1 MVVKAGSSLDSFVGL
16 VSTAILSSSTASGE
30 PSGSG
35 WDGLESS
42 SSMEGH
48 WLDCG
53 CSNLLSLSLSALI
66 ALCL

>member
-1 MVVKAGSSLDSFVGL
+1 MVVKAGSLFDSFVGL

-30 PSGSG
+30 PSGSA

-48 WLDCG
+48 WLDGG
-53 CSNLLSLSLSALI
+53 CSNLLSLSLSAFM

>member
-1 MVVKAGSSLDSFVGL
+1 MGSSSLDSSVGL
-16 VSTAILSSSTASGE
+16 VSTVTLSSSTVSGE

-35 WDGLESS
+35 WDGVDSS

-48 WLDCG
+48 WLDGG
-53 CSNLLSLSLSALI
+53 CSNLVSLSLSALM